1 MFFLLSNYW
10 RLILNKPLPQIVFST
25 RVKTE
30 RTVKTSRTASN
41 AFVAMNSRDCYVKV
55 SNVHLAVVSFNP
67 YLITALFLAMLESSQ
82 EKTLPLSCLNMG
94 YKRTDGTCVCVNGF
108 SGGRCQIAP
117 LRFDFFKKNSGCLNG
132 GFQPREGLPCK
143 CLDGF
148 YGFMCEYM
156 TSMDHSSNMHGSDV
170 HLACMR
176 SPCRNGGVS
185 SKQSNHIPICHFLDT
200 N

>member
-1 MFFLLSNYW
+1 MIKYKYQLVLVLSLIQLLT
-10 RLILNKPLPQIVFST
+10 FSI
-25 RVKTE
+25 RQAAA
-30 RTVKTSRTASN
+30 ASN
-41 AFVAMNSRDCYVKV
+41 CLLNPCKNGAHCQDLEDSFKCLCRNGFTGLLCESKQHPFGASFLSIV
-55 SNVHLAVVSFNP
+55 SS
-67 YLITALFLAMLESSQ
+67 ITLLFLAMLENSQ
-82 EKTLPLSCLNMG
+82 EKTLSLSCLNMG

-156 TSMDHSSNMHGSDV
+156 TSMDHSSNIHGSDV

-176 SPCRNGGVS
+176 GPCRNGGVS
-185 SKQSNHIPICHFLDT
+185 
-200 N
+200 